1 MNNKNKVLTIGDGL
15 ITMNPLANGPLRF
28 VTNFERRMGGA
39 ELNFAIGMARL
50 GVDCKWVSR
59 LGEDEFGR
67 AIYNFARGE
76 GVDVSEIKYET
87 GYPTS
92 LNFKQINGDGSG
104 ETFYYRDNSPITR
117 LKAHSI
123 TDEML
128 EDVTLVHVTG
138 VFLSIYKE
146 SLEVV
151 ETLLKKAQEK
161 GITVSFDPNLRL
173 KMWTIKEAQTTF
185 ESIYPYVDIML
196 TGLDELKLLTEK
208 SSKNNFVDFAKEHNI
223 KDLVIKDGGNGS
235 ALLKNDSWSEYDAF
249 NVNVIDTVG
258 AGDGFNVG
266 YIYGYLNDFDRDET
280 MKYANGIGALV
291 TTVSGDNE
299 GLPYKD
305 QLEAFINDEQII
317 ER

>member
-1 MNNKNKVLTIGDGL
+1 MNKKNKVLTIGDGL

-28 VTNFERRMGGA
+28 VTNFERKMGGA
-39 ELNFAIGMARL
+39 ELNFAIGMSRL
-50 GVDCKWVSR
+50 GIDCKWISR
-59 LGEDEFGR
+59 LGADEFGR

-76 GVDVSEIKYET
+76 GVDVSEIKYEA
-87 GYPTS
+87 GFPTS

-117 LKAHSI
+117 LNAHSI

-173 KMWTIKEAQTTF
+173 KMWTIKEARTTF

-208 SSKNNFVDFAKEHNI
+208 NSKDDFLEFAKEHNI
-223 KDLVIKDGGNGS
+223 KDLVIKDGGNGA
-235 ALLKNDSWSEYDAF
+235 ALLKDGSWSEYEAF
-249 NVNVIDTVG
+249 KVNVIDTVG

-299 GLPYKD
+299 GLPYKE